1 MPCGKRFAKFKAW
14 ATAPSGFNSVRRE
27 MEPPGDDGGVL
38 GVPKFWPDD
47 MLGLKGGKKKR
58 F

>member
-14 ATAPSGFNSVRRE
+14 AMAPSGFHSVHRE
-27 MEPPGDDGGVL
+27 MEPPGDDGAL

-47 MLGLKGGKKKR
+47 MLGLKKKR
-58 F
+58 R

>member
-1 MPCGKRFAKFKAW
+1 MSYGKKFKAW
-14 ATAPSGFNSVRRE
+14 AMAPSGFGSVRKARE
-27 MEPPGDDGGVL
+27 SMEPPGDDEGVL

-47 MLGLKGGKKKR
+47 MLGLKGTKKKR